1 MQGEPARM
9 IVYPPLPNGHNIKLL
24 FTDRQLNEGIYPA
37 MIRALKE
44 GGFEGDGDW
53 WKLLTTVAI
62 GDTFSLNGPK
72 YPNPK
77 SYKPETMKDVFM
89 LAERNLAHAL
99 MTVVFC
105 KEVPYG
111 CSPISFKE
119 VYGSFKFD
127 THTAFRQA
135 TFLLQAEN
143 GSAKD
148 LYRITIK
155 GTGDDLS
162 MHWFTFEPSVTWL
175 CSRFPDTC
183 RATVTTSTGE
193 EFGTP
198 SDSSIDSQVP
208 PQQVA
213 LVCDQSA
220 AATCRGGGGG
230 GGCGGG
236 PRLSA
241 VSEPLVRDLKS
252 MSEFVSNSGDFY
264 CCFVQKPTRADMKTA
279 GSKSTQKRRA
289 SARLAAAAR
298 P

>member
-1 MQGEPARM
+1 
-9 IVYPPLPNGHNIKLL
+9 
-24 FTDRQLNEGIYPA
+24 
-37 MIRALKE
+37 
-44 GGFEGDGDW
+44 
-53 WKLLTTVAI
+53 
-62 GDTFSLNGPK
+62 
-72 YPNPK
+72 
-77 SYKPETMKDVFM
+77 M

-99 MTVVFC
+99 MTAVFC

-230 GGCGGG
+230 GGGGGG

>member
-99 MTVVFC
+99 MTAVFC

-135 TFLLQAEN
+135 TFVLQAGN
-143 GSAKD
+143 GSGKD
-148 LYRITIK
+148 LYRITIE

-162 MHWFTFEPSVTWL
+162 MHWFTFEPSLTWL
-175 CSRFPDTC
+175 CSRFPDTSGGKPMHTAC
-183 RATVTTSTGE
+183 TLCTLCTLFKTCQSTENKTLEFRSRKGGDGIRPFKLTGIRKESLKLGRKGRAFNV
-193 EFGTP
+193 
-198 SDSSIDSQVP
+198 
-208 PQQVA
+208 
-213 LVCDQSA
+213 
-220 AATCRGGGGG
+220 
-230 GGCGGG
+230 
-236 PRLSA
+236 
-241 VSEPLVRDLKS
+241 
-252 MSEFVSNSGDFY
+252 
-264 CCFVQKPTRADMKTA
+264 
-279 GSKSTQKRRA
+279 
-289 SARLAAAAR
+289 
-298 P
+298 

>member
-1 MQGEPARM
+1 M

-99 MTVVFC
+99 MTAVFC

-198 SDSSIDSQVP
+198 SGSSIDSQVP

-230 GGCGGG
+230 GGCQCGGG

>member
-99 MTVVFC
+99 MTAVFC

-162 MHWFTFEPSVTWL
+162 MHWFTFEPSLTWL

-183 RATVTTSTGE
+183 RVTT
-193 EFGTP
+193 
-198 SDSSIDSQVP
+198 IDSQVP

-213 LVCDQSA
+213 LVCDESA

-230 GGCGGG
+230 GGGGGG
-236 PRLSA
+236 PCLSP

-264 CCFVQKPTRADMKTA
+264 RCFVQKPTRADMKTA

>member
-1 MQGEPARM
+1 M

-99 MTVVFC
+99 MTAVFC

-220 AATCRGGGGG
+220 AATCRGGVGG